1 MKIQY
6 LFSMTCLSVLW
17 LMPSYMLAQKWT
29 LSQCIDYA
37 LENNISLKQKKLT
50 VEQNKLDTEQ
60 SEAALLPS
68 LSFST
73 NQNMSWRPW
82 SQSTINLSGG
92 TMTSTQSSVS
102 YNGSYGLNANWTVW
116 NGGQNTMNV
125 KKNRM
130 TETMGELSVDQTANS
145 IQEQITQYY
154 VQILYQSEAVKVNE
168 ELKGTAHV
176 AADRG
181 KAMYEVGSIAKSDYI
196 QLESQ
201 AAQADYNL
209 VTSKS
214 ELDNYLFQLKQL
226 LEITGDVPFEVET
239 ENISSTDVMQTIPTK
254 ADVYATALTL
264 RPEIQSGKLQV
275 SSNEMDIKIAKAGY
289 YPSIS
294 LTAGIGTS
302 NSSAND
308 NPFFN
313 QIKTN
318 TNNSLGLSLSIPI
331 FDGKQNKTAVSKAK
345 LQHTSSQLQLQ
356 ETEKE
361 LYKSIE
367 NYWLN
372 ATNAQNQYVYAETS
386 LNSMKENYTLLAEKF
401 DLGLI
406 NIVELN
412 TGRTNLMQAA
422 QQYLQAKYTTL
433 YNIAMLKFYKG
444 EIIKL

>member
-1 MKIQY
+1 MKKIIY
-6 LFSMTCLSVLW
+6 LIMFSAMVLVGGEAR
-17 LMPSYMLAQKWT
+17 AQKWD
-29 LSQCIDYA
+29 LRQCIDYA

-50 VEQNKLDTEQ
+50 VEQNKLDVEQ
-60 SEAALLPS
+60 SKAALLPS

-92 TMTSTQSSVS
+92 TMTSTQSTVS

-116 NGGQNTMNV
+116 NGGKNTKTV
-125 KKNRM
+125 KKNM
-130 TETMGELSVDQTANS
+130 LTEEMGELSADQTANS
-145 IQEQITQYY
+145 IQEQITQFY
-154 VQILYQSEAVKVNE
+154 VQILYQAEAVNVNE
-168 ELKGTAHV
+168 ELRQTAHV

-181 KAMYEVGSIAKSDYI
+181 KTMYEVGSMAKSDYI

-209 VTSKS
+209 VTSKTQ
-214 ELDNYLFQLKQL
+214 LDNYLFQLKQV
-226 LEITGDVPFEVET
+226 LEITGDEKFEVET
-239 ENISSTDVMQTIPTK
+239 ENVSESDVMQAIPAK
-254 ADVYATALTL
+254 ADVYSTALAI

-275 SSNEMDIKIAKAGY
+275 ESNDLAVKIAKAGY
-289 YPSIS
+289 YPSVS

-308 NPFFN
+308 KAFFN
-313 QIKTN
+313 QVKAN
-318 TNNSLGLSLSIPI
+318 NNNSLGLSVSMPI
-331 FDGKQNKTAVSKAK
+331 FDGKQNKTAVNKAK
-345 LQHTSSQLQLQ
+345 LQYTSSQLSLQ

-361 LYKSIE
+361 LYKNIE

-372 ATNAQNQYVYAETS
+372 ATNAQQQYVFAEAS
-386 LNSMKENYTLLAEKF
+386 LNSSKENYQLLQEKF
-401 DLGLI
+401 DLGMI

-433 YNIAMLKFYKG
+433 YNLAMLRFYQG
-444 EIIKL
+444 EVIKL

>member
-1 MKIQY
+1 M
-6 LFSMTCLSVLW
+6 FFAFAMAGSGAE
-17 LMPSYMLAQKWT
+17 AQKWN
-29 LSQCIDYA
+29 LRQCIDYA
-37 LENNISLKQKKLT
+37 LENNISLKQKFLT
-50 VEQNKLDTEQ
+50 VEQDRLDVEQ
-60 SEAALLPS
+60 SQAALLPS

-116 NGGQNTMNV
+116 NGGKNTKTV
-125 KKNRM
+125 KKNKL
-130 TETMGELSVDQTANS
+130 TEEMGELSADQTANT
-145 IQEQITQYY
+145 IQEQITQLY
-154 VQILYQSEAVKVNE
+154 VQILYQSESVNVNE
-168 ELKGTAHV
+168 NLKETAHV

-181 KAMYEVGSIAKSDYI
+181 KTMYEVGSMAKSDYI

-209 VTSKS
+209 VTSKTQ
-214 ELDNYLFQLKQL
+214 LDNYLLQLKQL
-226 LEITGDVPFEVET
+226 LEITGDDKFEVET
-239 ENISSTDVMQTIPTK
+239 ENVSESDVMQLIPAK
-254 ADVYATALTL
+254 ADVYDAALTF
-264 RPEIQSGKLQV
+264 RPEIRSGKLQV
-275 SSNEMDIKIAKAGY
+275 ESNELAVQIARAGY
-289 YPSIS
+289 YPSVS
-294 LTAGIGTS
+294 LTAGIGSS

-308 NPFFN
+308 NPFFD

-318 TNNSLGLSLSIPI
+318 TNNSLGLTLSMPI
-331 FDGKQNKTAVSKAK
+331 FDGKQNKTAVNKAK

-372 ATNAQNQYVYAETS
+372 ATSAQQQYVYAEAS
-386 LNSMKENYTLLAEKF
+386 LNSSRENYQLLQEKF
-401 DLGLI
+401 DLGMV

-433 YNIAMLKFYKG
+433 YNLAMLRFYQG
-444 EIIKL
+444 EVIKL